1 MFKLNKKI
9 YKRTIIALASVITS
23 VTFISYKSVLY
34 DLDDDQNYLNN
45 EALIGQNKNNARNF
59 IFSPRINEYITLHS
73 SIIAK
78 ARTRGNVFF
87 CQTIKSGYGN
97 RLYTFI
103 SSMLVSLLSNSAL
116 IIQNWDEAKAY
127 VNLPFNPFFKTNES
141 NDLNDEFEPEKIYQF
156 HSRNMWRCEKDLDE
170 KVYIPNEYTR
180 FRFQTYSALFM
191 ELSANDL
198 FYDRILEFNLA
209 STETIARAR
218 SALKKTNSNK
228 SQRLDYLL
236 QVGFEVG
243 GNILNQLWIPNSSI
257 LDYVD
262 YFYNKEFKGYYVIG
276 FQLRFEYLE
285 NEAKKDINKFLKC
298 AMKIEKDYIRSNAL
312 NTKQLKQIKW
322 FITSDSEEYVNKIL
336 KSFPTKAMASNG
348 TIKHIKFSTKGYRR
362 TIVDVELLSRSD
374 EIIITGGSTYG
385 FVASMKSLKLSYYV
399 NGKSSSDCS
408 RISLSS
414 PPRTPKNTCIF

>member
-1 MFKLNKKI
+1 M
-9 YKRTIIALASVITS
+9 
-23 VTFISYKSVLY
+23 
-34 DLDDDQNYLNN
+34 NN
-45 EALIGQNKNNARNF
+45 EALIGKNKNNERNF
-59 IFSPRINEYITLHS
+59 SFNPKINEYIKLHS

-78 ARTRGNVFF
+78 TNTRGNVFF

-103 SSMLVSLLSNSAL
+103 SSMLISLLSDSAL
-116 IIQNWDEAKAY
+116 IIQNWDQVKTY
-127 VNLPFNPFFKTNES
+127 VNLPFNPFYKTNES
-141 NDLNDEFEPEKIYQF
+141 NHLNDEFEPEKIYQF
-156 HSRNMWRCEKDLDE
+156 HSRNMWRCEKDLNE
-170 KVYIPNEYTR
+170 KVYIPSEYNR

-198 FYDRILEFNLA
+198 FYDRFLEFNLV
-209 STETIARAR
+209 STETISRAR
-218 SALKKTNSNK
+218 DALKKTDLNNT
-228 SQRLDYLL
+228 QRLDCLL
-236 QVGFEVG
+236 QVGFEIG
-243 GNILNQLWIPNSSI
+243 GNILNQLWIPNNSI
-257 LDYVD
+257 LDYVE

-285 NEAKKDINKFLKC
+285 KEAKKDINKFLNC
-298 AMKIEKDYIRSNAL
+298 AKKIEKDYIRSNVL

-348 TIKHIKFSTKGYRR
+348 TIEHIKFSTIGYRR